1 MKVEDA
7 GSMYINLNKHCQI
20 HNGTESLVLLTKQI
34 PPKTPALISTW
45 PLYKIIVTV
54 KVKEQD
60 MAESFLHVVWRF
72 PNQSKPAGIEVDVD
86 KLANGCFWVY

>member
-54 KVKEQD
+54 KQD

>member
-1 MKVEDA
+1 MSQLVNESVSD
-7 GSMYINLNKHCQI
+7 KHNQWSDSGPI
-20 HNGTESLVLLTKQI
+20 
-34 PPKTPALISTW
+34 
-45 PLYKIIVTV
+45 IIVTV